1 MVSPFEGLL
10 ALGEHSI
17 PPLGN
22 EDTMLDRLAGALIG
36 SLADMIA
43 APALAMAEDAQ
54 ARRETLAH
62 YAAEARRHAAAMLS
76 HVARQGGDDLRNRYA
91 DWLRHPRL
99 AHEPLTAELRLAEIG
114 LNDAVVALKAAP
126 SPLAQVLVIAAAL
139 RLTAI
144 SDVLGI
150 ASIHTAGAARPL
162 PPRGPRKPVR
172 SDDRRLGRR
181 TMRIDDVPPG
191 LLAFVAQLRAD
202 DAGRSVALAALAA
215 ACGGPDDAGGMV
227 TRLVTLAMRPE
238 NQPVIDALAAAAA
251 GVNVGTD
258 IVADGEVDAVGVG
271 DDAVIAHDDA
281 VSDAVAATAV
291 SVAGSKG
298 DGEADTVSIAPS
310 APDDRPEDP
319 DLVAT
324 VGMVSGFVEKNRWAL
339 RVDNGRFSLVPLK
352 TRSDIN
358 RAFDRVAGSAAMQA
372 ALRRIHEQPTAP
384 RS

>member
-1 MVSPFEGLL
+1 
-10 ALGEHSI
+10 
-17 PPLGN
+17 
-22 EDTMLDRLAGALIG
+22 MLDKLADALIG

-62 YAAEARRHAAAMLS
+62 YAAEAQAHAAAMLS
-76 HVARQGGDDLRNRYA
+76 HVARQGGGDLRNRYV

-99 AHEPLTAELRLAEIG
+99 GHEPLTAELRLAEIG

-126 SPLAQVLVIAAAL
+126 SPLAQVLAIAAAL
-139 RLTAI
+139 RLAAI
-144 SDVLGI
+144 SDALGV

-162 PPRGPRKPVR
+162 PPREPRKPVR

-181 TMRIDDVPPG
+181 AMRIDDVPPG
-191 LLAFVAQLRAD
+191 LLALVGQLRAD

-215 ACGGPDDAGGMV
+215 ACGSPDDAGGMV
-227 TRLVTLAMRPE
+227 TRLVTLARRPE

-258 IVADGEVDAVGVG
+258 IVANGEVDAVG

-281 VSDAVAATAV
+281 VSDTIAATAV
-291 SVAGSKG
+291 SAAGSE
-298 DGEADTVSIAPS
+298 DDAEADVSNIAPS
-310 APDDRPEDP
+310 ARDDILNDP
-319 DLVAT
+319 ALAAT
-324 VGMVSGFVEKNRWAL
+324 VGMVSGFVEKNSWAL

-372 ALRRIHEQPTAP
+372 ALRRIHEQPAAP